1 MIKKVSDCMNKDN
14 NYIVKIGDITDNI
27 KNITI
32 EAFLN
37 DLKKFELKDTIVI
50 ILDLEDVS
58 GKINGLLIA
67 DRDDE
72 SAKIIDTIIAGK
84 EYQIRGNIFKMND
97 GIKNDFYNFTNKS
110 IENYIVSSKIL
121 FVKSIKQKY

>member
-1 MIKKVSDCMNKDN
+1 MNN

-32 EAFLN
+32 EAFLKS
-37 DLKKFELKDTIVI
+37 LKKFELKDTIVV

-58 GKINGLLIA
+58 GKINGLLVT

-72 SAKIIDTIIAGK
+72 STKIVDTIIANK
-84 EYQIRGNIFKMND
+84 EYQIRGNIIKMND
-97 GIKNDFYNFTNKS
+97 NIKNDFYNFTGKS
-110 IENYIVSSKIL
+110 VENYIVGNNVL
-121 FVKSIKQKY
+121 FVKSIKQNDK